1 MRNLVSRLL
10 VASALAVTATVTAG
24 GCADPSVVTA
34 NPSVDA
40 GETPID
46 ASTDPGADAG
56 ADASRADPVDA
67 GDAGIVVDPI
77 DGPPTRV
84 ACTNGFGAGLSATY
98 GRLDGFLVSIVPVS
112 THRCNGDSGHLHLQ
126 VRMNGGIYDVAANMD
141 VLSAEKTAP
150 MPDGPWSEGWHS
162 GVTFDYANTLD
173 VHAADFTQLAPADL
187 EAHLTEELKSANHL
201 SVFATGYGP
210 DGVHN
215 VHRRTGSGSND
226 GAIVLNPLSPTPRI
240 LMFRFTTDS
249 F

>member
-10 VASALAVTATVTAG
+10 VASALTVCAG
-24 GCADPSVVTA
+24 GCADQSVVTA

-40 GETPID
+40 GDTEVD
-46 ASTDPGADAG
+46 ASTGPADDAG
-56 ADASRADPVDA
+56 ADTSPAVPTDSGV
-67 GDAGIVVDPI
+67 VVDPI

-98 GRLDGFLVSIVPVS
+98 GRLDGFLVSIVPAS
-112 THRCNGDSGHLHLQ
+112 THKCNGDSSHLHLQ

-162 GVTFDYANTLD
+162 GVTLDYANTLG
-173 VHAADFTQLAPADL
+173 VHAADFTQLTPAAL
-187 EAHLTEELKSANHL
+187 EAQLNEELKSVNHL

-215 VHRRTGSGSND
+215 VHRQGGAGSND

>member
-10 VASALAVTATVTAG
+10 VASVLALTVTVSAG
-24 GCADPSVVTA
+24 GCADQTAVAA

-40 GETPID
+40 GPAEAD
-46 ASTDPGADAG
+46 APTDPGADAG
-56 ADASRADPVDA
+56 ADTSPAASVDA
-67 GDAGIVVDPI
+67 GDAGMSVDPI

-84 ACTNGFGAGLSATY
+84 ACTNSLGAGLSATY
-98 GRLDGFLVSIVPVS
+98 GRLDGFLVSIVPAG
-112 THRCNGDSGHLHLQ
+112 THRCNGDSSHLHLQ
-126 VRMNGGIYDVAANMD
+126 IRMNGAIYDVAANMD

-162 GVTFDYANTLD
+162 GVTLDYANTLG
-173 VHAADFTQLAPADL
+173 VHAADFTQLLPADL
-187 EAHLTEELKSANHL
+187 EAQLNEELKSANHL

-215 VHRRTGSGSND
+215 VHRHSGSGSND